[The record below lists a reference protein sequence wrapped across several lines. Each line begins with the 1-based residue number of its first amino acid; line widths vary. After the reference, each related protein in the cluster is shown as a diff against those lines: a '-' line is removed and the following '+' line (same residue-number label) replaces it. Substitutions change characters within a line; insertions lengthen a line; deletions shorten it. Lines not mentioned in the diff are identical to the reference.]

1 MQARRGSVEDS
12 IMNSDLGI
20 PHHRKGADQSVIR
33 KGAVGRDFVRNMTHE
48 LRTPLNAIIGLCQC
62 LELDPETPLNEKQRD
77 TVRRMERNAHAL
89 SITVNRLLESLRSG
103 KYE

>member
-1 MQARRGSVEDS
+1 
-12 IMNSDLGI
+12 MNSDLGI
-20 PHHRKGADQSVIR
+20 PHNRKPPDQSVIR
-33 KGAVGRDFVRNMTHE
+33 RDAVGRDFVRNMTHE

-62 LELDPETPLNEKQRD
+62 LERDPETPLNEKQRD

-89 SITVNRLLESLRSG
+89 SITVNRLLENLRSG